1 MSVRAYRSTS
11 WALALVSVL
20 LLNLCTGFIT
30 LPSGRL
36 ETLRCLPN
44 EQPVRDLDASYA
56 ASFNQGLYPEQL
68 IYLDDDIIVVDKP
81 ANIQTAPGFVSRDCL
96 ASTIAQMFSLPRVD
110 RMIVHR
116 LDYATSGVVVFARN
130 DDSLKALHTQLRQQR
145 VYKAYVAV
153 VSGRLSSFEGEINLP
168 LGKDPDRGP
177 PFCRVDPLSPKA
189 KISTTVWRAVAV
201 GASNSLVRLRPATG
215 RTHQLR
221 LHLAAIGH
229 PILGDF
235 FYAPDAVLQQAERL
249 LLHAEELRILHPR
262 TGQPLAFRA
271 PHPFQL

>member
-1 MSVRAYRSTS
+1 VRARSMSVRANRSTS
-11 WALALVSVL
+11 WALAMVSVL

-30 LPSGRL
+30 RPGGRL

-44 EQPVRDLDASYA
+44 GQPVRDLDASYA

-68 IYLDDDIIVVDKP
+68 IYVDDDIIVVDKP

-153 VSGRLSSFEGEINLP
+153 VSGRLSSFEGEIDLP

-177 PFCRVDPLSPKA
+177 PFCRVDPLSLKA
-189 KISTTVWRAVAV
+189 KNSTTVWRAVAV

-215 RTHQLR
+215 R
-221 LHLAAIGH
+221 
-229 PILGDF
+229 
-235 FYAPDAVLQQAERL
+235 
-249 LLHAEELRILHPR
+249 
-262 TGQPLAFRA
+262 
-271 PHPFQL
+271 